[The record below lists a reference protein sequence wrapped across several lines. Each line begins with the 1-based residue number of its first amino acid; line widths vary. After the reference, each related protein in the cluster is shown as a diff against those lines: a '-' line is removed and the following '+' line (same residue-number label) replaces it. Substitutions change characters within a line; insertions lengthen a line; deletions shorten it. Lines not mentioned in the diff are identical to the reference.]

1 MQLHFT
7 VDEASTM
14 VTVELT
20 GTPRPGELQAFA
32 SAIGSHVDFRDGMH
46 VLIDARELKSL
57 PTVGELAMLAA
68 GFRRLHVLGTIGR
81 VALVMEASASEQL
94 ARLLHPM
101 PGTEPQIAAF
111 ATPDE
116 AEQWLRHRRSRP
128 STEKVAD

>member
-32 SAIGSHVDFRDGMH
+32 AAIGAHVDFRHGMH
-46 VLIDARELKSL
+46 ILIDARELKTL
-57 PTVGELAMLAA
+57 PTVGELATLGS
-68 GFRRLHVLGTIGR
+68 GFRRLHVAGTVGR

-94 ARLLHPM
+94 ARLLHPI

-111 ATPDE
+111 ATPEE
-116 AEQWLRHRRSRP
+116 AEQWLKQRRSRP
-128 STEKVAD
+128 SEKVVD